1 MKWNEREPPLT
12 LTFRQAPEKVGY
24 LTKMVNVSKEN
35 PKWKSR
41 FFILSEGKL
50 AYKKENSS
58 DSHIRDG
65 TPIPMYVCMYS
76 MYIYTSQLECGVIV
90 LHFEDHFFEYENY
103 GFYNYL
109 RPTE

>member
-1 MKWNEREPPLT
+1 
-12 LTFRQAPEKVGY
+12 
-24 LTKMVNVSKEN
+24 MVNVSKEN

-65 TPIPMYVCMYS
+65 TPIPMYVCI
-76 MYIYTSQLECGVIV
+76 YINTSQLECGVIV
-90 LHFEDHFFEYENY
+90 LHTEDHFF
-103 GFYNYL
+103 
-109 RPTE
+109 